1 MILVFELG
9 LVLLHQIETMKLTT
23 EITRGKFT
31 TTSAK
36 SAPIKIVQG
45 KRGLAKGR
53 RIVRASQLRDAL
65 PDTFMAIAERE
76 TFKVERAQSQRESR
90 RAKR

>member
-1 MILVFELG
+1 MLTGDWVKKKAIALYY
-9 LVLLHQIETMKLTT
+9 QNETMKLTT

-36 SAPIKIVQG
+36 GALIKMVQG
-45 KRGLAKGR
+45 KRGLTKGR

-65 PDTFMAIAERE
+65 PNTFIAIAERE
-76 TFKVERAQSQRESR
+76 TFKAERAQSQRESR
-90 RAKR
+90 

>member
-1 MILVFELG
+1 MYYFLHIYLF
-9 LVLLHQIETMKLTT
+9 HQIETMKVTT

-31 TTSAK
+31 ITSEK
-36 SAPIKIVQG
+36 DAPIKMVQG
-45 KRGLAKGR
+45 KRGLTKGR

-76 TFKVERAQSQRESR
+76 TFKSERAQSQRDAR